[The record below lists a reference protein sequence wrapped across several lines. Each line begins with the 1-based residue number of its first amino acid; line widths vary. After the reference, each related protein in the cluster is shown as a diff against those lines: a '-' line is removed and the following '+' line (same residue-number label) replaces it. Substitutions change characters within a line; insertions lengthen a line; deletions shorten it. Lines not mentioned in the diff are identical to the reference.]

1 MARKIT
7 IQDIA
12 NQAGVSKAT
21 VSRVLNHKPDV
32 DPETRQ
38 RILSI
43 IDEQGFVPSIVASGL
58 AGGRSRLIGVLVPA
72 LNWPLIPELMRGVAE
87 IIENTAY
94 ELVLYSVNDSNHEKD
109 RSDIIDHI
117 LSTRLVAGL
126 LAIYPGQS
134 VQHLKS
140 LHKQGMPVVMLDDQ
154 GVPPEELPWVGAD
167 QRQGAYEATRHLLQQ
182 GHRRIAHIQGPLK
195 YQVSLDRYQ
204 GYCQALAEA
213 GLQPDAALI
222 VQGDF
227 QPPSGKEA
235 VNYLLNGERE
245 RPTAIFA
252 ASDLMAFGA
261 ITAIEQHGLRIPED
275 IAVVGFDDII
285 AATHIRPALT
295 TVRQP
300 LYEMGQCA
308 IELLLRVLE
317 TSKDT
322 SLDVQSS
329 PFMRHSFRP
338 MRRVQAPSHIQL
350 ETRLIVRESCGSI
363 RNYSLYQ

>member
-12 NQAGVSKAT
+12 KQAGVSKAT

-32 DPETRQ
+32 DPETRH
-38 RILSI
+38 RILAI

-58 AGGRSRLIGVLVPA
+58 AGGRSRLIGVLIPA
-72 LNWPLIPELMRGVAE
+72 LTWPLIPELMRGVGE
-87 IIENTAY
+87 IIEHTAY

-117 LSTRLVAGL
+117 LSSRLVAGL

-134 VQHLKS
+134 VQHLKM

-154 GVPPEELPWVGAD
+154 ELPPEELPWVGAN
-167 QRQGAYEATRHLLQQ
+167 QRLGAYEATRHLLQQ

-213 GLQPDAALI
+213 GLQPDPAI
-222 VQGDF
+222 VVQGDF
-227 QPPSGKEA
+227 MPPSGRECA
-235 VNYLLNGERE
+235 SYLLTGVEE

-261 ITAIEQHGLRIPED
+261 IAAAEQHGLRVPED
-275 IAVVGFDDII
+275 VAIVGFDDISS
-285 AATHIRPALT
+285 AAHIRPALT

-300 LYEMGQCA
+300 LYEMGQRA
-308 IELLLRVLE
+308 MELLLHVLE
-317 TSKDT
+317 AAEDPVH
-322 SLDVQSS
+322 DVQNSS
-329 PFMRHSFRP
+329 YVRRSFRP
-338 MRRVQAPSHIQL
+338 MRRPSTPSHIQL
-350 ETRLIVRESCGSI
+350 ETRLVVRESCGAI
-363 RNYSLYQ
+363 RNFSLYQ

>member
-1 MARKIT
+1 MTRKIT

-12 NQAGVSKAT
+12 RQAGVSKAT

-38 RILSI
+38 RILAI
-43 IDEQGFVPSIVASGL
+43 IDEQGFVPSIVASRL

-72 LNWPLIPELMRGVAE
+72 LTWPLVPELMRGVAE

-94 ELVLYSVNDSNHEKD
+94 ELVLYCVNDSNHEKD

-134 VQHLKS
+134 AQHLIA

-154 GVPPEELPWVGAD
+154 GLPPEDLPWVGAN
-167 QRQGAYEATRHLLQQ
+167 QCQGAYEATRHLLRQ

-195 YQVSLDRYQ
+195 YQVSLDRYR
-204 GYCQALAEA
+204 GYCDALAEV
-213 GLQPDAALI
+213 GIQPDPAI
-222 VQGDF
+222 VVQGDF
-227 QPPSGKEA
+227 QPPSGNSA
-235 VNYLLNGERE
+235 ATCLLTGEGE

-261 ITAIEQHGLRIPED
+261 ISAAEQFGLRVPED
-275 IAVVGFDDII
+275 IAVVGFDDIT
-285 AATHIRPALT
+285 AASHIRPALT

-300 LYEMGQCA
+300 LYEMGQSA
-308 IELLLRVLE
+308 IELLLRAVESSTLE
-317 TSKDT
+317 S
-322 SLDVQSS
+322 QSS
-329 PFMRHSFRP
+329 PIMRRSFRP
-338 MRRVQAPSHIQL
+338 LYSRSHTPSHVQL
-350 ETRLIVRESCGSI
+350 ETRLIVRESCGAV
-363 RNYSLYQ
+363 RNYSHL

>member
-1 MARKIT
+1 MTRKIT

-38 RILSI
+38 RILAI

-58 AGGRSRLIGVLVPA
+58 AGGRSRLIGMLVPA
-72 LNWPLIPELMRGVAE
+72 LTWPLIPELMRGIAE
-87 IIENTAY
+87 IVEHTAY

-134 VQHLKS
+134 LQHLKT
-140 LHKQGMPVVMLDDQ
+140 LHKQGMPVVVLDDQ
-154 GVPPEELPWVGAD
+154 GLPLEELPWVGAN
-167 QRQGAYEATRHLLQQ
+167 QRLGAYEATRHLLQQ

-195 YQVSLDRYQ
+195 YQVSHDRYQ
-204 GYCQALAEA
+204 GYCQALTEA
-213 GLQPDAALI
+213 GLRIDPSI
-222 VQGDF
+222 VREGDF
-227 QPPSGKEA
+227 MLPSGKECA
-235 VNYLLNGERE
+235 NCLLTCGGE

-261 ITAIEQHGLRIPED
+261 IAAAEQLGLRVPED
-275 IAVVGFDDII
+275 VAIVGFDDIPF
-285 AATHIRPALT
+285 AVHMRPTLT

-300 LYEMGQCA
+300 IHEMGQRA
-308 IELLLRVLE
+308 IELLLQVL
-317 TSKDT
+317 DT
-322 SLDVQSS
+322 PEDHTLNAQSS
-329 PFMRHSFRP
+329 SFVRRSFRP
-338 MRRVQAPSHIQL
+338 LRRVSVPTHIQL
-350 ETRLIVRESCGSI
+350 ETRLIVRESCGAM
-363 RNYSLYQ
+363 RNSPLYP